1 MKRQF
6 SIYGALAAIALFWG
20 MLTGCEADDTPGG
33 SSSGEVVP
41 VTISLQM
48 DEVDQ
53 LTKAVN
59 ESAINTLDVYI
70 VQGNKTIHLTES
82 DFDHTSWKST
92 STVELVDGQTYQIYA
107 IANADD
113 NNNNNPYGET
123 APDNT
128 DVNAFEWLNV
138 QSDAYMP
145 MSTTKDTTWKVSSTQ
160 SKYKVRLNR
169 MVAKMNVKIV
179 DERNTKTDI
188 TSVTIS
194 DLMAGTTNLYR
205 EGYGKVSLPE
215 GVATSNWEWPDF
227 TNESWIDDAEGNK
240 IATYPYFYLHENSG
254 SFNVSV
260 EMKNET
266 PRSATLQRTV
276 IPRNHIFPLVIHI
289 ADYSLTIEVKYS
301 LAAIGTLPVTKT
313 LNTYSFALPEGC
325 TFDVTITPK
334 KGKGEW
340 NNASWTVGALTGSN
354 SSIVLDEDW
363 TETTEPIMNNE
374 NTSSFSF
381 SGKVSAIHPG
391 DDYKCMIPIS
401 LTDGGKEYKFTIEM
415 STRFLEDN
423 EFTKSY
429 SVSAE
434 TEAVHIDL

>member
-53 LTKAVN
+53 LTKAVD
-59 ESAINTLDVYI
+59 EDAINTLDVYI
-70 VQGNKTIHLTES
+70 VQGNQTIHLTES

-113 NNNNNPYGET
+113 NNNPYGNT
-123 APDNT
+123 APQNEEVD
-128 DVNAFEWLNV
+128 AFDWLGV
-138 QSDAYMP
+138 QPNAYMP

-160 SKYKVRLNR
+160 PEYEVRLNR

-194 DLMAGTTNLYR
+194 DLMVGTTNLYR
-205 EGYGKVSLPE
+205 EGYGEVSLPT
-215 GVATSNWEWPDF
+215 GATSDWTWETPTFSNSEANSGD
-227 TNESWIDDAEGNK
+227 
-240 IATYPYFYLHENSG
+240 FYLHENSG
-254 SFNVSV
+254 TFPVSV
-260 EMKNET
+260 KVGNDTREGSFTKT
-266 PRSATLQRTV
+266 
-276 IPRNHIFPLVIHI
+276 IPRNHIFPLVIHLT
-289 ADYSLTIEVKYS
+289 DYSLNIDVEYQ
-301 LAAIGTLPVTKT
+301 LAAIGTLPVTKN
-313 LNTYSFALPEGC
+313 LNTYSFELPEGC
-325 TFDVTITPK
+325 TYKVTVTPDK
-334 KGKGEW
+334 KTGETW
-340 NNASWTVGALTGSN
+340 AEDAKWTWTVPDEFGSGNLKVDQTPSWPNGASITNTDDNAVFFSGSVV
-354 SSIVLDEDW
+354 SVPTVEEYKIPIVLKDGEV
-363 TETTEPIMNNE
+363 TMNFDLVIK
-374 NTSSFSF
+374 TRPL
-381 SGKVSAIHPG
+381 KDG
-391 DDYKCMIPIS
+391 DS
-401 LTDGGKEYKFTIEM
+401 
-415 STRFLEDN
+415 
-423 EFTKSY
+423 TKSY

>member
-6 SIYGALAAIALFWG
+6 SIYGALAAFTLFWG

-53 LTKAVN
+53 LTKAVD
-59 ESAINTLDVYI
+59 EDAINTLDVYI
-70 VQGNKTIHLTES
+70 VQGNQTIHLTES

-113 NNNNNPYGET
+113 NNNPYDNT
-123 APDNT
+123 APQNEEVD
-128 DVNAFEWLNV
+128 AFDWLGV
-138 QSDAYMP
+138 QPNAYMP

-160 SKYKVRLNR
+160 PEYEVRLNR

-205 EGYGKVSLPE
+205 EGYGKVSLP
-215 GVATSNWEWPDF
+215 GDVTKSAWS
-227 TNESWIDDAEGNK
+227 SSAIQSVLGNDGE
-240 IATYPYFYLHENSG
+240 YFYLHENSG
-254 SFNVSV
+254 TFPISV
-260 EMKNET
+260 T
-266 PRSATLQRTV
+266 VGTDVRTGNLEAN

-289 ADYSLTIEVKYS
+289 ADYSLTIEAKYS

-325 TFDVTITPK
+325 TFDVTIKPQ
-334 KGKGEW
+334 KGKGDW
-340 NNASWTVGALTGSN
+340 NNASWTIGAPVNTN
-354 SSIVLDEDW
+354 TSIVLDNSWIEQ
-363 TETTEPIMNNE
+363 TEAIENNG
-374 NTSSFSF
+374 NISSFSF

-391 DDYKCMIPIS
+391 DDYKCTIPIS
-401 LTDGGKEYKFTIEM
+401 LTDGGNEYPFTIEM

-423 EFTKSY
+423 EFTRSY

>member
-6 SIYGALAAIALFWG
+6 SIYGALAAFALFWG

-59 ESAINTLDVYI
+59 ENAINTLDVYI
-70 VQGNKTIHLTES
+70 VQGNQTIHLTES
-82 DFDHTSWKST
+82 DFDQNWKSII
-92 STVELVDGQTYQIYA
+92 TVNLVDEQTYKVYA
-107 IANADD
+107 IANAGDT
-113 NNNNNPYGET
+113 YRET
-123 APDNT
+123 APANT
-128 DVNAFEWLNV
+128 AVNAFSWLDV

-145 MSTTKDTTWKVSSTQ
+145 MSTTNDTTWEVSSTQ
-160 SKYKVRLNR
+160 SKYEVRLNR

-179 DERNTKTDI
+179 DERANKEGDV
-188 TSVTIS
+188 SAVTIS
-194 DLMAGTTNLYR
+194 GLKAGTTNLYR
-205 EGYGKVSLPE
+205 EGYGKVSLPT
-215 GVATSNWEWPDF
+215 GATSDWEWEDLTF
-227 TNESWIDDAEGNK
+227 SNLEANSGD
-240 IATYPYFYLHENSG
+240 FYLHENSG
-254 SFNVSV
+254 TFPISV
-260 EMKNET
+260 KVGENF
-266 PRSATLQRTV
+266 RTGNLEAK

-301 LAAIGTLPVTKT
+301 LAAIGTLPVTKE

-363 TETTEPIMNNE
+363 ETTSNANINAHYE
-374 NTSSFSF
+374 F
-381 SGKVSAIHPG
+381 SGMVSAIHPG
-391 DDYKCMIPIS
+391 DDDKCMIPIS
-401 LTDGGKEYKFTIEM
+401 LTDGENEYPFTIEM
-415 STRFLEDN
+415 STRKLGN
-423 EFTKSY
+423 EELTKSY

>member
-107 IANADD
+107 IANAG
-113 NNNNNPYGET
+113 NPYGET
-123 APDNT
+123 APANT
-128 DVNAFEWLNV
+128 DVNAIGQWLGA
-138 QSDAYMP
+138 DATAIP
-145 MSTTKDTTWKVSSTQ
+145 MSSQLNTTWTVSKAVKEYT
-160 SKYKVRLNR
+160 VEINR

-179 DERNTKTDI
+179 DERADKAEEVGDI
-188 TSVTIS
+188 TIAKLLLAQTP
-194 DLMAGTTNLYR
+194 LYR
-205 EGYGKVSLPE
+205 SEYGV
-215 GVATSNWEWPDF
+215 VASPG
-227 TNESWIDDAEGNK
+227 EGNDWNGVGMNDGE
-240 IATYPYFYLHENSG
+240 YFYLHENSG
-254 SFNVSV
+254 TFPISV
-260 EMKNET
+260 T
-266 PRSATLQRTV
+266 VGTASRTGNLEAN

-289 ADYSLTIEVKYS
+289 ADYSLTIEAKYS

-325 TFDVTITPK
+325 TFDVKITPK
-334 KGKGEW
+334 KGEGNWE
-340 NNASWTVGALTGSN
+340 NASWTVGVPENTN
-354 SSIVLDEDW
+354 TSIVLNKSWNETINKVI
-363 TETTEPIMNNE
+363 TESYT
-374 NTSSFSF
+374 F
-381 SGKVSAIHPG
+381 SGMVSAIHPG
-391 DDYKCMIPIS
+391 DSYKCTIPIS
-401 LTDGGKEYKFTIEM
+401 LTDGGKKYKFTIKM
-415 STRFLEDN
+415 STRKLGN
-423 EFTKSY
+423 EELTRSY

>member
-6 SIYGALAAIALFWG
+6 SIYGALAAFTLFWG

-53 LTKAVN
+53 LTKAVLSDEQEN
-59 ESAINTLDVYI
+59 AIKTLDVYI
-70 VQGNKTIHLTES
+70 VQGNQTIHLTES
-82 DFDHTSWKST
+82 DFDNTSWEST

-113 NNNNNPYGET
+113 NNNPYGET
-123 APDNT
+123 APANT
-128 DVNAFEWLNV
+128 DVNAFNWLDV
-138 QSDAYMP
+138 QPDAYMP
-145 MSTTKDTTWKVSSTQ
+145 MSTTEDTTWMVSSTL
-160 SKYKVRLNR
+160 SEYKVRLNR

-179 DERNTKTDI
+179 DERNKKTEI

-205 EGYGKVSLPE
+205 EGYGKVSLPTDVSDWTWE
-215 GVATSNWEWPDF
+215 TPTFSNSEANSGD
-227 TNESWIDDAEGNK
+227 
-240 IATYPYFYLHENSG
+240 FYLHENSG
-254 SFNVSV
+254 TFPISV
-260 EMKNET
+260 T
-266 PRSATLQRTV
+266 VGTASRTGNLEAN

-301 LAAIGTLPVTKT
+301 LAAIGTLPVTKE

-325 TFDVTITPK
+325 TFDVKITPK
-334 KGKGEW
+334 KGEGNWE
-340 NNASWTVGALTGSN
+340 NASWTVGELEGSN
-354 SSIVLDEDW
+354 SSIVLDENW
-363 TETTEPIMNNE
+363 KTTSNVDINIPYE
-374 NTSSFSF
+374 F

-391 DDYKCMIPIS
+391 DYKCTIPIS
-401 LTDGGKEYKFTIEM
+401 LTDGGKEYKFTIKM
-415 STRFLEDN
+415 STRKLGN
-423 EFTKSY
+423 EELTKSY

>member
-6 SIYGALAAIALFWG
+6 SIYGALAAFTLFWG
-20 MLTGCEADDTPGG
+20 MLTSCEADDTPGG

-53 LTKAVN
+53 LTKAVLSD
-59 ESAINTLDVYI
+59 EQEKAINTLDVYI
-70 VQGNKTIHLTES
+70 YNGTTVEKHLTET
-82 DFDHTSWKST
+82 DFTNNVA
-92 STVELVDGQTYQIYA
+92 TVDLTTGQKTIRA
-107 IANADD
+107 IANANRTTETTFDACTWIT
-113 NNNNNPYGET
+113 NNNE
-123 APDNT
+123 
-128 DVNAFEWLNV
+128 
-138 QSDAYMP
+138 MP
-145 MSTTKDTTWKVSSTQ
+145 MSTTKDTTWMVSSSQ
-160 SKYKVRLNR
+160 SEYKVRLNR

-194 DLMAGTTNLYR
+194 GLKAGTTNLYR

-227 TNESWIDDAEGNK
+227 TNVLWVDGTEGNRT
-240 IATYPYFYLHENSG
+240 ATYPNFYLHENRG

-260 EMKNET
+260 EMENET

-289 ADYSLTIEVKYS
+289 ADYSLTIEAKYS

-325 TFDVTITPK
+325 TFDVTIKPK

-340 NNASWTVGALTGSN
+340 NNASWTVGVPENTN
-354 SSIVLDEDW
+354 TSIVLNNSWNETINKVI
-363 TETTEPIMNNE
+363 TESYT
-374 NTSSFSF
+374 F
-381 SGKVSAIHPG
+381 SGMVSAIHPG
-391 DDYKCMIPIS
+391 DSYKCTIPIS
-401 LTDGGKEYKFTIEM
+401 LTDGGKKYKFTIKM
-415 STRFLEDN
+415 STRKLGN
-423 EFTKSY
+423 EELTKSY

>member
-6 SIYGALAAIALFWG
+6 SIYGALAAFTLFWG

-59 ESAINTLDVYI
+59 ENAINTLDVYI
-70 VQGNKTIHLTES
+70 VQGNQTIHLTES

-113 NNNNNPYGET
+113 NNNPYRET

-145 MSTTKDTTWKVSSTQ
+145 MSTTEDTTWMVSSSQ
-160 SKYKVRLNR
+160 SVYEVRLNR

-179 DERNTKTDI
+179 DERADNAGDV
-188 TSVTIS
+188 SAVTIS

-205 EGYGKVSLPE
+205 EGYGEVSLP
-215 GVATSNWEWPDF
+215 GDVTKSAWS
-227 TNESWIDDAEGNK
+227 SSAIQSVLGNDGE
-240 IATYPYFYLHENSG
+240 YFYLHENSG
-254 SFNVSV
+254 TFPISV
-260 EMKNET
+260 T
-266 PRSATLQRTV
+266 VGTDVRTGNLEAN

-289 ADYSLTIEVKYS
+289 ADYSLTIEVKYI
-301 LAAIGTLPVTKT
+301 LAAIGTLPVTKE

-325 TFDVTITPK
+325 TFDVKITPK

-340 NNASWTVGALTGSN
+340 NNASWTVGELEGSN
-354 SSIVLDEDW
+354 SSIVLDENW
-363 TETTEPIMNNE
+363 KTTSNANINAHYE
-374 NTSSFSF
+374 F
-381 SGKVSAIHPG
+381 SGMVSAIHPG
-391 DDYKCMIPIS
+391 DDDKCMIPIS
-401 LTDGGKEYKFTIEM
+401 LTDGENEYPFTIEM
-415 STRFLEDN
+415 STRPLGDGEY
-423 EFTKSY
+423 TKSY

>member
-6 SIYGALAAIALFWG
+6 SIYGALAAFALFWG

-53 LTKAVN
+53 LTKAVLSD
-59 ESAINTLDVYI
+59 EQEKAINTLDVYI
-70 VQGNKTIHLTES
+70 YNGTTVEKHLTET
-82 DFDHTSWKST
+82 DFGGDLRAETEL
-92 STVELVDGQTYQIYA
+92 TVGQKTIYA
-107 IANADD
+107 IANAGDS
-113 NNNNNPYGET
+113 YGET
-123 APDNT
+123 APANT
-128 DVNAFEWLNV
+128 AVNAFNWLDV

-145 MSTTKDTTWKVSSTQ
+145 MSTTKDTTWIVSSSQ
-160 SKYKVRLNR
+160 SEYEVRLNR

-179 DERNTKTDI
+179 DERADKAEEVGDI
-188 TSVTIS
+188 TIAKLLLTQ
-194 DLMAGTTNLYR
+194 TPLYR
-205 EGYGKVSLPE
+205 SEYGV
-215 GVATSNWEWPDF
+215 VASPG
-227 TNESWIDDAEGNK
+227 EGNDWNGVG
-240 IATYPYFYLHENSG
+240 INDGEYFYLHENSG
-254 SFNVSV
+254 TFPISV
-260 EMKNET
+260 T
-266 PRSATLQRTV
+266 VGTDVRTGNLEAN

-301 LAAIGTLPVTKT
+301 LAAIGTLPVTKE

-325 TFDVTITPK
+325 TFDVKITPK

-340 NNASWTVGALTGSN
+340 NNNASWTVGVPENTN
-354 SSIVLDEDW
+354 TSIVLNNSW
-363 TETTEPIMNNE
+363 TEAINNKSIAE
-374 NTSSFSF
+374 SYTF
-381 SGKVSAIHPG
+381 SGMVSAIHPG
-391 DDYKCMIPIS
+391 VSYKCTIPIS
-401 LTDGGKEYKFTIEM
+401 LTDGGNEYPFTIEM

-423 EFTKSY
+423 EFTRSY

>member
-6 SIYGALAAIALFWG
+6 SIYGALAAFTLFWG

-70 VQGNKTIHLTES
+70 YNA
-82 DFDHTSWKST
+82 
-92 STVELVDGQTYQIYA
+92 STVEKHLTKDNFGDDLQAETTLSEGQKTIYA
-107 IANADD
+107 IANAGDS
-113 NNNNNPYGET
+113 YGEIAPANT
-123 APDNT
+123 A
-128 DVNAFEWLNV
+128 VNAFSWLDV

-145 MSTTKDTTWKVSSTQ
+145 MSTTEDTTWTVSSSQ
-160 SKYKVRLNR
+160 LEYEVRLNR

-179 DERNTKTDI
+179 DERADKAEEVGDI
-188 TSVTIS
+188 TIAKLLLAQTP
-194 DLMAGTTNLYR
+194 LYR
-205 EGYGKVSLPE
+205 SAYGV
-215 GVATSNWEWPDF
+215 VASPSDGDDWTGKSMND
-227 TNESWIDDAEGNK
+227 NE
-240 IATYPYFYLHENSG
+240 YFYLHENSG
-254 SFNVSV
+254 TFPISV
-260 EMKNET
+260 T
-266 PRSATLQRTV
+266 VGTASRTGNLEAN

-301 LAAIGTLPVTKT
+301 LAAIGTLPVTKE

-325 TFDVTITPK
+325 TFDVKITPK
-334 KGKGEW
+334 KGEGNWE
-340 NNASWTVGALTGSN
+340 NASWTVGELEGSN
-354 SSIVLDEDW
+354 SSIVLDGNW
-363 TETTEPIMNNE
+363 KTTSNVDINSPYE
-374 NTSSFSF
+374 F

-391 DDYKCMIPIS
+391 DNYKCTIPIS
-401 LTDGGKEYKFTIEM
+401 LTDGGKEYNFTIEM
-415 STRFLEDN
+415 STRPLKDGDS
-423 EFTKSY
+423 TKSY

>member
-6 SIYGALAAIALFWG
+6 SIYGALAAFTLFWG

-53 LTKAVN
+53 LTKAVD
-59 ESAINTLDVYI
+59 EDAINTLDVYI
-70 VQGNKTIHLTES
+70 VQGNQTIHLTES

-113 NNNNNPYGET
+113 NNNPYGNT
-123 APDNT
+123 APQNEEVD
-128 DVNAFEWLNV
+128 AFDWLGV
-138 QSDAYMP
+138 QPNAYMP
-145 MSTTKDTTWKVSSTQ
+145 MSTTKDTTWNVSS
-160 SKYKVRLNR
+160 SHSEYEVRLNR

-194 DLMAGTTNLYR
+194 GLKAGTTNLYR

-227 TNESWIDDAEGNK
+227 TSVLWVDGTEGNRT
-240 IATYPYFYLHENSG
+240 ATYPNFYLHENRG

-260 EMKNET
+260 EMENET

-301 LAAIGTLPVTKT
+301 LAAIGTLPVTKE

-325 TFDVTITPK
+325 TFDVKITPK
-334 KGKGEW
+334 KGEGNWE
-340 NNASWTVGALTGSN
+340 NASWTVGELEGSN
-354 SSIVLDEDW
+354 SSIVLDENW
-363 TETTEPIMNNE
+363 KTTSNVDINNPYE
-374 NTSSFSF
+374 F

-391 DDYKCMIPIS
+391 DYKCTIPIS
-401 LTDGGKEYKFTIEM
+401 LTDGGKEYKFTIKM
-415 STRFLEDN
+415 STRKLGN
-423 EFTKSY
+423 EELTKSY

>member
-6 SIYGALAAIALFWG
+6 SIYGALAAFALFWG

-33 SSSGEVVP
+33 SPSGEVVP

-59 ESAINTLDVYI
+59 ENAINTLDVYI
-70 VQGNKTIHLTES
+70 VQGNQTIHLTES
-82 DFDHTSWKST
+82 DFDQNWKSII
-92 STVELVDGQTYQIYA
+92 TVNLVDEQTYQVYA
-107 IANADD
+107 IANAGDS
-113 NNNNNPYGET
+113 YGET

-128 DVNAFEWLNV
+128 DVNAFNWLNV

-145 MSTTKDTTWKVSSTQ
+145 MSTTKDTTWTVSSSQ
-160 SKYKVRLNR
+160 SEYEVRLNR

-179 DERNTKTDI
+179 DERADKTNI
-188 TSVTIS
+188 VSAVTIS

-205 EGYGKVSLPE
+205 EGFGEVLLPDN
-215 GVATSNWEWPDF
+215 VTKSAWSSSAIQSVLSNDGE
-227 TNESWIDDAEGNK
+227 
-240 IATYPYFYLHENSG
+240 YFYLHENNG
-254 SFNVSV
+254 TFPISV
-260 EMKNET
+260 T
-266 PRSATLQRTV
+266 VGTDVRTGNLEAN

-289 ADYSLTIEVKYS
+289 ADYSLIIEVKYS
-301 LAAIGTLPVTKT
+301 LAAIGTLPVTKE

-325 TFDVTITPK
+325 TFDVKITPK

-340 NNASWTVGALTGSN
+340 NNNASWTVGVPENTN
-354 SSIVLDEDW
+354 TSIVLNNSW
-363 TETTEPIMNNE
+363 TEAINNKSIAE
-374 NTSSFSF
+374 SYTF

-391 DDYKCMIPIS
+391 DDDKCTIPIS
-401 LTDGGKEYKFTIEM
+401 LTDGENEYPFTIEM

-423 EFTKSY
+423 EFTRSY

>member
-6 SIYGALAAIALFWG
+6 SIYGALAAFILFLG
-20 MLTGCEADDTPGG
+20 VLTGCEADDTPGG

-41 VTISLQM
+41 VTISLQT

-53 LTKAVN
+53 LTKAVD
-59 ESAINTLDVYI
+59 EDAINTLDVYI
-70 VQGNKTIHLTES
+70 VQGNQTIHLTES

-107 IANADD
+107 IANAE
-113 NNNNNPYGET
+113 NPYGET
-123 APDNT
+123 APANT
-128 DVNAFEWLNV
+128 AVNAFSWLDV

-227 TNESWIDDAEGNK
+227 TNVLWVDGTEGNRT
-240 IATYPYFYLHENSG
+240 ATYPNFYLHENSG
-254 SFNVSV
+254 TFPISV
-260 EMKNET
+260 T
-266 PRSATLQRTV
+266 VGTDSRTGNLEAK
-276 IPRNHIFPLVIHI
+276 IPRNHIFPLVIHLT
-289 ADYSLTIEVKYS
+289 DYSLDIDVEYQ
-301 LAAIGTLPVTKT
+301 LAAIGTLPVTKN
-313 LNTYSFALPEGC
+313 LNTYSFELPEGC
-325 TFDVTITPK
+325 TYKVTVTPDK
-334 KGKGEW
+334 KTGENW
-340 NNASWTVGALTGSN
+340 ATDAKWTWTVPTNFGTGNLKVNPINGVAPSWPN
-354 SSIVLDEDW
+354 S
-363 TETTEPIMNNE
+363 TEIDGTDDA
-374 NTSSFSF
+374 FSF
-381 SGKVSAIHPG
+381 SGSVVSVPT
-391 DDYKCMIPIS
+391 DEEYKIPIV
-401 LTDGGKEYKFTIEM
+401 LKDGEVTMNFDLVIK
-415 STRFLEDN
+415 TRPLKDGD
-423 EFTKSY
+423 TKSY

>member
-6 SIYGALAAIALFWG
+6 SIYGALAAFTLFWG

-33 SSSGEVVP
+33 SPSGEVVP

-48 DEVDQ
+48 DAVDQ
-53 LTKAVN
+53 LTKAVLSDEQEN
-59 ESAINTLDVYI
+59 AIKTLDVYI
-70 VQGNKTIHLTES
+70 YNG
-82 DFDHTSWKST
+82 
-92 STVELVDGQTYQIYA
+92 STVEKHLTKDNFSDDLQAKTTLSEGQKTIYA
-107 IANADD
+107 IANAGDS
-113 NNNNNPYGET
+113 YGEAAPANT
-123 APDNT
+123 A
-128 DVNAFEWLNV
+128 VNAFSWLDV

-145 MSTTKDTTWKVSSTQ
+145 MSTTKDTTWTVSSTQ
-160 SKYKVRLNR
+160 SKYEVRLNR

-179 DERNTKTDI
+179 DERADKAGEV
-188 TSVTIS
+188 SAVTIS

-205 EGYGKVSLPE
+205 EGYGKVSLPTD
-215 GVATSNWEWPDF
+215 VATSDWKW
-227 TNESWIDDAEGNK
+227 DDLTFSSSEANSGD
-240 IATYPYFYLHENSG
+240 FYLHENSG
-254 SFNVSV
+254 TFPISV
-260 EMKNET
+260 T
-266 PRSATLQRTV
+266 VGTDVRTGNLEAN

-301 LAAIGTLPVTKT
+301 LAAIGTLPVTKE

-325 TFDVTITPK
+325 TFDVKITPK

-340 NNASWTVGALTGSN
+340 NNASWTVGVPENTN
-354 SSIVLDEDW
+354 TSIVLNNSW
-363 TETTEPIMNNE
+363 TEAINNKSIAE
-374 NTSSFSF
+374 SYTF

-391 DDYKCMIPIS
+391 DDDKCTIPIS
-401 LTDGGKEYKFTIEM
+401 LTDGGNEYPFTIEM

>member
-6 SIYGALAAIALFWG
+6 SIYGALAAFTLFWG

-53 LTKAVN
+53 LTKAVD
-59 ESAINTLDVYI
+59 EDAINTLDVYI
-70 VQGNKTIHLTES
+70 VQGNQTIHLTES

-113 NNNNNPYGET
+113 NNNPYDNT
-123 APDNT
+123 APQNEEVD
-128 DVNAFEWLNV
+128 AFDWLGV
-138 QSDAYMP
+138 QPNAYMP

-160 SKYKVRLNR
+160 PEYEVRLNR

-205 EGYGKVSLPE
+205 EGYGKVSLP
-215 GVATSNWEWPDF
+215 GDVTKSAWS
-227 TNESWIDDAEGNK
+227 SSAIQSVLGNDGE
-240 IATYPYFYLHENSG
+240 YFYLHENSG
-254 SFNVSV
+254 TFPISV
-260 EMKNET
+260 T
-266 PRSATLQRTV
+266 VGTDVRTGNLEAN

-289 ADYSLTIEVKYS
+289 ADYSLTIEAKYS

-325 TFDVTITPK
+325 TFDVTIKPQ

-340 NNASWTVGALTGSN
+340 NNASWTVGVPENTN
-354 SSIVLDEDW
+354 TSIVLNNSW
-363 TETTEPIMNNE
+363 NKTINQVITESYT
-374 NTSSFSF
+374 F

-391 DDYKCMIPIS
+391 DYKCTIPIS

-415 STRFLEDN
+415 STRLLEDN
-423 EFTKSY
+423 DTKSY

>member
-6 SIYGALAAIALFWG
+6 SIYGALAAFTLFWG

-59 ESAINTLDVYI
+59 EDAINTLDVYI
-70 VQGNKTIHLTES
+70 CNG
-82 DFDHTSWKST
+82 
-92 STVELVDGQTYQIYA
+92 STVEKHLTKDNFGDDLRAETTLSEGPKTIYA
-107 IANADD
+107 IANAGS
-113 NNNNNPYGET
+113 YGET
-123 APDNT
+123 APDNAA
-128 DVNAFEWLNV
+128 VNAIEQWLGA
-138 QSDAYMP
+138 DATAIP
-145 MSTTKDTTWKVSSTQ
+145 MSSQLNTTWKVSKDVKEYT
-160 SKYKVRLNR
+160 VEINR

-179 DERNTKTDI
+179 DERADQTTNTV
-188 TSVTIS
+188 SAVTIS
-194 DLMAGTTNLYR
+194 DLMIGTTNLYR
-205 EGYGKVSLPE
+205 EGYGKVSLPTT
-215 GVATSNWEWPDF
+215 GATISDWKWNDF
-227 TNESWIDDAEGNK
+227 ANVSWGNDAEGNRT
-240 IATYPYFYLHENSG
+240 ATYPDFYLHENSG
-254 SFNVSV
+254 TFPISV
-260 EMKNET
+260 T
-266 PRSATLQRTV
+266 VGADVRTGNLEAN

-301 LAAIGTLPVTKT
+301 LAAIGTLPVTKE

-325 TFDVTITPK
+325 TFDVKITPK

-340 NNASWTVGALTGSN
+340 NNASWTVGVPENTN
-354 SSIVLDEDW
+354 TSIVLNNSW
-363 TETTEPIMNNE
+363 TEAINNKSIAE
-374 NTSSFSF
+374 SYTF

-391 DDYKCMIPIS
+391 DDDKCTIPIS
-401 LTDGGKEYKFTIEM
+401 LTDGGNEYPFTIEM

-423 EFTKSY
+423 EFTRSY

>member
-6 SIYGALAAIALFWG
+6 SIYGALAAFALFWG

-48 DEVDQ
+48 DEVDL
-53 LTKAVN
+53 LTKAVD
-59 ESAINTLDVYI
+59 EDAINTLDVYI
-70 VQGNKTIHLTES
+70 VQGNQTIHLTES
-82 DFDHTSWKST
+82 DFDQNWKSII
-92 STVELVDGQTYQIYA
+92 TVNLVDEQTYKVYA
-107 IANADD
+107 IANAGDT
-113 NNNNNPYGET
+113 YRET
-123 APDNT
+123 APANT
-128 DVNAFEWLNV
+128 AVNAFSWLDV

-145 MSTTKDTTWKVSSTQ
+145 MSTTKDTTWTVSSSQ
-160 SKYKVRLNR
+160 SEYEVRLNR

-179 DERNTKTDI
+179 DDRANKAGDV
-188 TSVTIS
+188 SAVTIS

-205 EGYGKVSLPE
+205 EGYGKVSLPDNVTKSAWSPSAIQSVLGADGE
-215 GVATSNWEWPDF
+215 T
-227 TNESWIDDAEGNK
+227 
-240 IATYPYFYLHENSG
+240 FYLHENRG
-254 SFNVSV
+254 TFPISV
-260 EMKNET
+260 IVGT
-266 PRSATLQRTV
+266 DVRTGNLEAN

-301 LAAIGTLPVTKT
+301 LAAIGTLPVTKE

-325 TFDVTITPK
+325 TFDVKITPK

-340 NNASWTVGALTGSN
+340 NANAKWTVGALTGSN

-363 TETTEPIMNNE
+363 ETTSNANINAHYE
-374 NTSSFSF
+374 F

-391 DDYKCMIPIS
+391 DDYKCTIPIS
-401 LTDGGKEYKFTIEM
+401 LTDGENEYPFTIEM

-423 EFTKSY
+423 EFTRSY

>member
-53 LTKAVN
+53 LTKAVD
-59 ESAINTLDVYI
+59 EDAINTLDVYI
-70 VQGNKTIHLTES
+70 YNG
-82 DFDHTSWKST
+82 
-92 STVELVDGQTYQIYA
+92 STVEKHLTKDNFGDDLRAETTLSEGPKTIYA
-107 IANADD
+107 IANAGS
-113 NNNNNPYGET
+113 YGEIV
-123 APDNT
+123 PDNT
-128 DVNAFEWLNV
+128 AVNAIGQWLGA
-138 QSDAYMP
+138 DATAIP
-145 MSTTKDTTWKVSSTQ
+145 MSSQLNTTWTVSKDVKEYT
-160 SKYKVRLNR
+160 VEINR
-169 MVAKMNVKIV
+169 MVAKMNVKIM
-179 DERNTKTDI
+179 DERTNPTNTVS
-188 TSVTIS
+188 SVTIS
-194 DLMAGTTNLYR
+194 DLIVDKTNLYR
-205 EGYGKVSLPE
+205 SVKGKVILPT
-215 GVATSNWEWPDF
+215 GVATSDWEWNDLTF
-227 TNESWIDDAEGNK
+227 LNLEANSGD
-240 IATYPYFYLHENSG
+240 FYLHENSG

-325 TFDVTITPK
+325 TFDVTIKPK

-340 NNASWTVGALTGSN
+340 NNASWTVGVPENTN
-354 SSIVLDEDW
+354 TSIVLNKSWNETINKVI
-363 TETTEPIMNNE
+363 TESYT
-374 NTSSFSF
+374 F
-381 SGKVSAIHPG
+381 SGMVSAIHPG
-391 DDYKCMIPIS
+391 DSYKCTIPIS
-401 LTDGGKEYKFTIEM
+401 LTDGGKKYKFTIKM
-415 STRFLEDN
+415 STRKLGN
-423 EFTKSY
+423 EELTRSY

>member
-6 SIYGALAAIALFWG
+6 SIYGALAAFTLFWG

-59 ESAINTLDVYI
+59 EDAINTLDVYI
-70 VQGNKTIHLTES
+70 VQGNQTIHLTES

-113 NNNNNPYGET
+113 NNNPYGNT
-123 APDNT
+123 APQNEEVD
-128 DVNAFEWLNV
+128 AFDWLGV
-138 QSDAYMP
+138 QPNAYMP
-145 MSTTKDTTWKVSSTQ
+145 MSTTKDTTWMVSSSQ
-160 SKYKVRLNR
+160 SEYEVRLNR

-179 DERNTKTDI
+179 DDRANKAGDV
-188 TSVTIS
+188 SAVTIS

-205 EGYGKVSLPE
+205 EGYGKVSLPTN
-215 GVATSNWEWPDF
+215 VATSDWKW
-227 TNESWIDDAEGNK
+227 DDLTFSNLEANSGD
-240 IATYPYFYLHENSG
+240 FYLHENSG
-254 SFNVSV
+254 TFPISV
-260 EMKNET
+260 T
-266 PRSATLQRTV
+266 VGTDVRTGNLEAN

-289 ADYSLTIEVKYS
+289 ADYSLDIIVNYS

-334 KGKGEW
+334 KGKGDWE
-340 NNASWTVGALTGSN
+340 NASWTVGVPENTN
-354 SSIVLDEDW
+354 TSIVLNDPW
-363 TETTEPIMNNE
+363 TEAIN
-374 NTSSFSF
+374 NTSIVDSYTF

-391 DDYKCMIPIS
+391 DSYKCTIPIS
-401 LTDGGKEYKFTIEM
+401 LTDGENEYPFTIEM

-423 EFTKSY
+423 EFTRSY

>member
-6 SIYGALAAIALFWG
+6 SIYGALAAFTLFWG

-33 SSSGEVVP
+33 SPSGEVVP

-59 ESAINTLDVYI
+59 ENAINTLDVYI
-70 VQGNKTIHLTES
+70 VQGNQTIHLTES
-82 DFDHTSWKST
+82 DFDQNWKSII
-92 STVELVDGQTYQIYA
+92 TVNLVDEQTYKVYA
-107 IANADD
+107 IANAGDT
-113 NNNNNPYGET
+113 YRET

-128 DVNAFEWLNV
+128 AVNAFNWLDV

-145 MSTTKDTTWKVSSTQ
+145 MSTTKDTTWMVSSSQ
-160 SKYKVRLNR
+160 SVYEVRLNR
-169 MVAKMNVKIV
+169 MIAKMNVKIV
-179 DERNTKTDI
+179 DERADKAGDV
-188 TSVTIS
+188 SAVTIS
-194 DLMAGTTNLYR
+194 DLMVGTTNLYR
-205 EGYGKVSLPE
+205 EGYGEVSLPDNVTKLAWSSSDIQSISSDGE
-215 GVATSNWEWPDF
+215 T
-227 TNESWIDDAEGNK
+227 
-240 IATYPYFYLHENSG
+240 FYLHENRG

-260 EMKNET
+260 EMENET

-289 ADYSLTIEVKYS
+289 ADYSLTIEAKYS

-325 TFDVTITPK
+325 TFDVTIKPK

-340 NNASWTVGALTGSN
+340 NNASWTIGAPENTN
-354 SSIVLDEDW
+354 TSIVLNNSW
-363 TETTEPIMNNE
+363 TETIESIVDNGNI
-374 NTSSFSF
+374 SSFSF
-381 SGKVSAIHPG
+381 SGMVSAIHPG
-391 DDYKCMIPIS
+391 DYKCTIPIS
-401 LTDGGKEYKFTIEM
+401 LTDGGKEYKFTIKM
-415 STRFLEDN
+415 STRKLGN
-423 EFTKSY
+423 EELTKSY